1 VLIYDSDRTNDHRWI
16 DMVRDGEVYD
26 VTIPAMFVL
35 GREGYKIVGE
45 SEWILGC
52 MRALLGGRAFNL
64 HCQSTNEWFWGF
76 VDTAVVLL
84 TGDLHV

>member
-1 VLIYDSDRTNDHRWI
+1 VLIYDSDRTNDHHWI

-52 MRALLGGRAFNL
+52 MRALLGGRAFITSQRTL
-64 HCQSTNEWFWGF
+64 GFGALSTLL
-76 VDTAVVLL
+76 LL
-84 TGDLHV
+84 TGDPHV